1 MKLFK
6 NTSKGTRFQI
16 IGYIVFFTCWIIP
29 IILTDVLSLRGNEG
43 LIIMLCQMGVGG
55 FLILFG
61 GAVNKRED
69 NDPNY
74 VIPKN
79 FFQVFKAWQLLLM
92 AALVMFFGSVFGNMD
107 GNEGWW
113 TAVLLFGMYVCLIAA
128 AVVGII
134 QHKKNKKNFVS
145 VGNGKMIR
153 TSSPVAASIR
163 CNGCN
168 KLLNP
173 DDLRMLEGKKYC
185 SSCYMAT
192 IAEMQKEKENKSTK
206 ELQTQCSV
214 CGKEFPKSSFHVVD
228 DCYICDA
235 CFQKK
240 YGSFEF

>member
-29 IILTDVLSLRGNEG
+29 IILTDVLSLRGHEG
-43 LIIMLCQMGVGG
+43 LVFMLCQMGIGG

-69 NDPNY
+69 SDPNY

-79 FFQVFKAWQLLLM
+79 FFRVFKARQLLLM

-113 TAVLLFGMYVCLIAA
+113 TAALLIGMYVCLIAA

-134 QHKKNKKNFVS
+134 QHKKNKKDFVS

-153 TSSPVAASIR
+153 TSSPVSASIR

-173 DDLRMLEGKKYC
+173 NDLRAFEGKKYC
-185 SSCYMAT
+185 SSCYMNAFAKKQ
-192 IAEMQKEKENKSTK
+192 IKDESGNSKP
-206 ELQTQCSV
+206 LQCHCSICNRV
-214 CGKEFPKSSFHVVD
+214 FPQSSFHIVND
-228 DCYICDA
+228 KFICDE
-235 CFQKK
+235 CFQKE
-240 YGSFEF
+240 YSVNL

>member
-6 NTSKGTRFQI
+6 NTTKGTRFQI
-16 IGYIVFFTCWIIP
+16 IGYVVFFTCWIIP
-29 IILTDVLSLRGNEG
+29 IILTDVLSLQGHEG
-43 LIIMLCQMGVGG
+43 LIFMLCQMGIGG

-79 FFQVFKAWQLLLM
+79 FFRVFKAWQLLLM

-113 TAVLLFGMYVCLIAA
+113 TTALLLGMYGCLIAA

-153 TSSPVAASIR
+153 AGSPVVHSIH
-163 CNGCN
+163 CDGCN

-173 DDLRMLEGKKYC
+173 DDLRVFDGKRYC
-185 SSCYMAT
+185 SSCYISAVEKKQT
-192 IAEMQKEKENKSTK
+192 EEKEHAKG
-206 ELQTQCSV
+206 LQTLCSV
-214 CGKEFPKSSFHVVD
+214 CKRTFPQSSFHIVND
-228 DCYICDA
+228 KYICDE
-235 CFQKK
+235 CFQK
-240 YGSFEF
+240 EFSVDLI